1 MQKVLMVLNEMVN
14 DKIISSYA
22 IGGAVAATF
31 YVEPISTFDLDVF
44 VFFPEA
50 KSGLLSISPLYSYLM
65 ARGHQPRGETIQIED
80 WPVQFLP
87 AFNSLTIEALTESL
101 DKTFR
106 GVPTRVMSAEHLA
119 AIMLDVGRP
128 KDHARLIQFVE
139 AGVLDEARLKSLL
152 ERHNLSGKWR
162 SFRQRF
168 LGEA

>member
-14 DKIISSYA
+14 DKIISDYA

-44 VFFPEA
+44 VLFPET
-50 KSGLLSISPLYSYLM
+50 KSGLLSITPLYSYLM
-65 ARGHQPRGETIQIED
+65 ARGYQPKGEAIQIED

-87 AFNSLTIEALTESL
+87 AFSPLTVEALAQSL

-128 KDHARLIQFVE
+128 KDFARMIQFVE
-139 AGVLDEARLKSLL
+139 AGVLDDVRLTALL
-152 ERHNLSGKWR
+152 ERHTLTNKWR